1 VIGRWIVFG
10 LVVVGCAFGLMAL
23 PPGISTL
30 AFLLISMGGA
40 ALALYERRNAPRPIA
55 TSPATAVKPS
65 QRLALALPGLPA
77 WFKNAEW
84 GQIWL
89 LVAGLAVSFWASSI
103 LYKDP
108 QDIPVSSPFVMLF
121 VGIGMV
127 FVAFNGAVPPV
138 PTIEAPARVG
148 TVQVR
153 WRWLALSLGLFALT
167 SWRGTVKPQEATL
180 FEQLLTWALSIFT
193 LIYAFTP
200 SAKVEDA
207 KPLARYEWITMLVL
221 LAAAL
226 VIRGVNLG
234 SEPPI
239 LDQDEAMFAQEGAQI
254 MNEHFLATPFEPGAQ
269 SWPRLYQG
277 LIGVMVS
284 IFGPTLA
291 TARSLAML
299 TGALTVPA
307 LYLLGREMG
316 GWRFGLVAALFM
328 LTWTYHVQFSRL
340 ALNQPVDGLFT
351 VLSYYFLLRGLRRA
365 APTDFALSG
374 VMLAFS
380 QLFYLGARIVP
391 AVMAGLVIWL
401 FLRQREVVT
410 KNWRLLV
417 IVPVVAF
424 LVLVPHHYFLLYF
437 NQPLTTR
444 ADKNIFVSGQWD
456 EVVKTDQLDEYII
469 HQLKYSFLSTI
480 WLHDAGGW
488 HGQGS
493 SILGLFGGV
502 AFLIGVLVCTL
513 ILWRR
518 PVWALLCGW
527 VLAVIFIGSTLSISP
542 PQYQRYINA
551 TAAFCLLIALAVEAI
566 GHRISQLTKVE
577 RFRAYVALGL
587 GIALSLGNLW
597 YYLYVHIPEGRYLN
611 NRPNWATNAT
621 AREMV
626 AAADAGRQ
634 VVLFYDFA
642 TGVENTLVVQYFM
655 TGRKYIVDEQGLDS
669 IDPLK
674 PFTFVFGVAR
684 KPDLERMK
692 IRYPGGR
699 ERKVYLVEDGTLGMY
714 IYERP

>member
-1 VIGRWIVFG
+1 
-10 LVVVGCAFGLMAL
+10 
-23 PPGISTL
+23 
-30 AFLLISMGGA
+30 
-40 ALALYERRNAPRPIA
+40 
-55 TSPATAVKPS
+55 
-65 QRLALALPGLPA
+65 
-77 WFKNAEW
+77 
-84 GQIWL
+84 
-89 LVAGLAVSFWASSI
+89 
-103 LYKDP
+103 
-108 QDIPVSSPFVMLF
+108 
-121 VGIGMV
+121 
-127 FVAFNGAVPPV
+127 
-138 PTIEAPARVG
+138 
-148 TVQVR
+148 
-153 WRWLALSLGLFALT
+153 
-167 SWRGTVKPQEATL
+167 
-180 FEQLLTWALSIFT
+180 
-193 LIYAFTP
+193 
-200 SAKVEDA
+200 
-207 KPLARYEWITMLVL
+207 
-221 LAAAL
+221 
-226 VIRGVNLG
+226 
-234 SEPPI
+234 
-239 LDQDEAMFAQEGAQI
+239 
-254 MNEHFLATPFEPGAQ
+254 
-269 SWPRLYQG
+269 
-277 LIGVMVS
+277 
-284 IFGPTLA
+284 
-291 TARSLAML
+291 
-299 TGALTVPA
+299 
-307 LYLLGREMG
+307 
-316 GWRFGLVAALFM
+316 M

-456 EVVKTDQLDEYII
+456 EVVKTDQLGEYII
-469 HQLKYSFLSTI
+469 NQFKYSFLSTI

-597 YYLYVHIPEGRYLN
+597 YYLYVYIPEGRYLN